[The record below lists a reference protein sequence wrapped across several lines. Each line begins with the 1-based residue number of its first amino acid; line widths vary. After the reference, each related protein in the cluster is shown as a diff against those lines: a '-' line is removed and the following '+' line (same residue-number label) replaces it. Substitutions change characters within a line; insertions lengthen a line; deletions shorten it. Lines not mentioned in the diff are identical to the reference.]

1 MGLLVHYAELAK
13 RARESWK
20 RVPYLSGGTV
30 VKFTEAANPALFG
43 ELADAIEALTSPPD
57 EAQLEAALRGFVNDR
72 GWHSTPEQMRV
83 ALNAAYRVRV
93 KGTT

>member
-1 MGLLVHYAELAK
+1 MDYAELAK

-20 RVPYLSGGTV
+20 RVPYLLGGTV

-57 EAQLEAALRGFVNDR
+57 EAQVEAAVQSMWGVEGLTASVTGA
-72 GWHSTPEQMRV
+72 MRYEV
-83 ALNAAYRVRV
+83 RAALDAAYRVRV
-93 KGTT
+93 KK